1 MPNWIEAPAQPATT
15 KGAFFWVKH
24 EFKSPDSIEA
34 FWNQM
39 ATLGETEM
47 KGMLE
52 KNNKLHMHNHTFS
65 PTNKYGPLF
74 CCWESEN
81 DISVEEFQAFIDGP
95 DSRSQPSRQP
105 CSQVRS
111 RHRPQAVR
119 EVSGVHPRHPGS
131 QEGCVHRCSHRH
143 QSHGCVI

>member
-1 MPNWIEAPAQPATT
+1 
-15 KGAFFWVKH
+15 
-24 EFKSPDSIEA
+24 
-34 FWNQM
+34 M

-52 KNNKLHMHNHTFS
+52 NNNKLHMHNHTFS
-65 PTNKYGPLF
+65 PTNKDGPLF

-95 DSRSQPSRQP
+95 DGPGPNLLVNHVHKCDLRTSASSRP
-105 CSQVRS
+105 
-111 RHRPQAVR
+111 

-131 QEGCVHRCSHRH
+131 QEGCVHRRSHRH